1 MQANRTATGP
11 LKFGDDWPGVF
22 IRGDEALGY
31 AGTLRRLLAAA
42 ESRFTELAQDTTELA
57 QDEISAWMRV
67 REFAAL
73 LESCRAPSRRRVQQ
87 QQQGRAGNRSS
98 WRRRA
103 SASDNRPGCEAPW
116 PGLLRTTR
124 KLKKGSTWDA
134 QLPK

>member
-67 REFAAL
+67 KEFAAL
-73 LESCRAPSRRRVQQ
+73 LESCRAPQ
-87 QQQGRAGNRSS
+87 
-98 WRRRA
+98 
-103 SASDNRPGCEAPW
+103 
-116 PGLLRTTR
+116 RTTR
-124 KLKKGSTWDA
+124 ATATARPRRKPVELATPRKRI
-134 QLPK
+134 